1 SAGSA
6 GTHRLANEAA
16 TESAIL
22 IAVFSGFQAGS
33 PKSRPHLYATI
44 ARNPVYTDFSGE
56 SFAAPQTQDSPVHE
70 CCTPLRAAIKQAR
83 TRGYACA
90 RVPAIEALRAR
101 PSRSKPR
108 GLAANG
114 GRTRSSPGGRR

>member
-44 ARNPVYTDFSGE
+44 ARNTVYTDISGE

-70 CCTPLRAAIKQAR
+70 CCTPFRAAISAGADLEVCVR
-83 TRGYACA
+83 ACTTHRGINTVR
-90 RVPAIEALRAR
+90 RVLTLALGR
-101 PSRSKPR
+101 PT
-108 GLAANG
+108 AAAPDH
-114 GRTRSSPGGRR
+114 RQ